1 MNPARPALATF
12 SAPRADDALALVG
25 LTVAY
30 RVRGKDREVLTDVS
44 LRIKR
49 GEAYGLVG
57 ESGCGKSTVAL
68 AALRYL
74 AHNGR
79 VKAGRIA
86 IAGVEVL
93 ALDREGLRMLRAH
106 KVSMVYQDPA
116 SALNPTLTIARQLS
130 EAFEAAGVD
139 PADALA
145 QSYAM
150 LERVRIADPAR
161 VMASWPHQLSGGMQ
175 QRVVIAMALA
185 SNPTLLIL
193 DEPTT
198 GLDATV
204 EAEVLALIAQLRA
217 ELGMAVLLIS
227 HDLAVIRRMCER
239 VGVLYAGRLVEE
251 GTTHDVF
258 ARARHPYT
266 VGLLRCLPAL
276 GRNKAHGALDTIPG
290 ELPAPGTLTRGCIY
304 APRCRLADARCREH
318 APPPHRMEAA
328 HGEQMSRCHYHE
340 RAVELPAAD
349 VADIAGT
356 ADLADVN
363 DAAGMADMSANAQ
376 TIAPAVVESNPQTNE
391 QAEETPRTQDAR
403 NAKVVLRA
411 ANVSRTFG
419 RGSRALRVLDD
430 VSLEL
435 RAGETLG
442 LVGESGS
449 GKTTLAKLLLGLHA
463 ADPGGTVELDAKPL
477 AERLAQRDA
486 EQLQALRIVF
496 QHPDASLN
504 RALPV
509 KRLVG
514 RALAHARRGLAGDAP
529 NERANYGANDRANE
543 EAAEQAD
550 ESDDARSAARVVAL
564 LEAVRVPVRYLAAR
578 ARQLSGGLKQ
588 RVAIAQAFAGEPRV
602 VICDEP
608 TSALDV
614 SVQAAILN
622 LLARLQ
628 RERGVSYLFISHDLD
643 VVRYLADRVMVLYAG
658 RVLESGPANAVL
670 NGPCHPY
677 TETLLNPGLLACD
690 TSASDAS
697 AGAPESGMAGGVMS
711 GTASDPA
718 RGTAGGAA
726 GCIFS
731 ARCPRK
737 LGAICDE
744 AAPPFEADADGHRI
758 RCHIPAEQLRELQA
772 RTDPAHSAS

>member
-1 MNPARPALATF
+1 MNAARPALATF
-12 SAPRADDALALVG
+12 HAPRADDALALVG

-30 RVRGKDREVLTDVS
+30 RVRGKDRDVLTDVS

-68 AALRYL
+68 AVLRYL

-79 VKAGRIA
+79 VRAGRIA
-86 IAGVEVL
+86 IAGEDVL

-116 SALNPTLTIARQLS
+116 SALNPTLTIGRQLS
-130 EAFEAAGVD
+130 EAFEAAGANA
-139 PADALA
+139 ADALA
-145 QSYAM
+145 QSHAM

-185 SNPTLLIL
+185 SNPALLIL

-227 HDLAVIRRMCER
+227 HDLAVIRGMCER
-239 VGVLYAGRLVEE
+239 MGVLYAGRLVEE
-251 GTTHDVF
+251 GATRDVF

-266 VGLLRCLPAL
+266 VGLLRCLPAP

-290 ELPAPGTLTRGCIY
+290 ELPAPGTLAHGCVY
-304 APRCRLADARCREH
+304 APRCRLADARCHEH

-340 RAVELPAAD
+340 RAIELP
-349 VADIAGT
+349 VADAANDANT
-356 ADLADVN
+356 ADLR
-363 DAAGMADMSANAQ
+363 AGAQ
-376 TIAPAVVESNPQTNE
+376 TIAPPAGQSDPRTNE
-391 QAEETPRTQDAR
+391 PAGETPCAPRAHEE
-403 NAKVVLRA
+403 KVVLRA
-411 ANVSRTFG
+411 ANISRTFG
-419 RGSRALRVLDD
+419 RGPHAQRVLDD

-463 ADPGGTVELDAKPL
+463 ADPGGTVELDARPL

-486 EQLQALRIVF
+486 GQLQALRIVF

-514 RALAHARRGLAGDAP
+514 RALALARRAGASNAP
-529 NERANYGANDRANE
+529 SAGSHETAAEPAD
-543 EAAEQAD
+543 EAAGE
-550 ESDDARSAARVVAL
+550 DAEARNAARVTAL
-564 LEAVRVPVRYLAAR
+564 LDAVRVPVRYLAAR

-628 RERGVSYLFISHDLD
+628 REHGVSYLFISHDLD

-677 TETLLNPGLLACD
+677 TETLLDPGMLTRD
-690 TSASDAS
+690 TSASEARI
-697 AGAPESGMAGGVMS
+697 GTPGGDIPRNPTGSV
-711 GTASDPA
+711 
-718 RGTAGGAA
+718 A
-726 GCIFS
+726 GCVFS

-744 AAPPFEADADGHRI
+744 AAPPFDADAHGHRI
-758 RCHIPAEQLRELQA
+758 RCHIPAEQLRKLQA
-772 RTDPAHSAS
+772 ETAPAQPHP